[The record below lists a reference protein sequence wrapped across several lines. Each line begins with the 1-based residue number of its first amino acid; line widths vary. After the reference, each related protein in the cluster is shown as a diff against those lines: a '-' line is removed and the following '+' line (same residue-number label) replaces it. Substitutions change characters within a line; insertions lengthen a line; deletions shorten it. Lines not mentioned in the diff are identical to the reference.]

1 MRKTKIKST
10 AVKGVDPEVFKC
22 NYDVI
27 RLVLYGFSTA
37 AIARKTGLTIP
48 QVTSRVRMYNMQ
60 GIRSKFRHGETQE
73 AIGVSH
79 LALTVTNYTRK
90 QDTDRYQD
98 IRDNVL
104 TSLRKHA

>member
-1 MRKTKIKST
+1 MNKTKTKST
-10 AVKGVDPEVFKC
+10 AMKGVDLEVFKC

-37 AIARKTGLTIP
+37 AIARKTGLTVA
-48 QVTSRVRMYNMQ
+48 QVTSRVRTYNMQ

-90 QDTDRYQD
+90 QDTDKYQD

-104 TSLRKHA
+104 HTLRKYD

>member
-1 MRKTKIKST
+1 MKKTKVKST
-10 AVKGVDPEVFKC
+10 AIKGVDAEVFKC

-37 AIARKTGLTIP
+37 AIARKTGLTIA

-73 AIGVSH
+73 AIGVTH

-90 QDTDRYQD
+90 QDTDMYQG

-104 TSLRKHA
+104 QTLRKS